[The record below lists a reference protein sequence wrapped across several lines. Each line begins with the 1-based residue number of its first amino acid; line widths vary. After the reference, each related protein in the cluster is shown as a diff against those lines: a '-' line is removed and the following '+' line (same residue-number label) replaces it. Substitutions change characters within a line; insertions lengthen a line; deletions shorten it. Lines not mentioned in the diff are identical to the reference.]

1 MRQEKFSEGR
11 RSRLGA
17 LLLLATTFTAV
28 FSACGSS
35 GSGQVIPTAAGGS
48 HSGGNTGGV
57 VAGTGGST
65 TVTGGITALAG
76 ATGTTTGG
84 TSMEGGTI
92 ATGGLG
98 GAGGV
103 SSTGGKTGAG
113 GAPGTGGSTNV
124 STSTGGITST
134 GGKSNAGGASGGG
147 TATIGDA
154 GRADSSQ
161 KDVSVADSP
170 STSDIAISR
179 DATSTGGSP
188 GSTCSLAACATCGA
202 GANLHNLNNDNWAG
216 SLTLFISYSA
226 DTRSQTV
233 DKGYTSAQWN
243 AAVNSFDV
251 PSFATQVQATGAK
264 NILLMLGQ
272 NTGFYCSPNS
282 VYENY
287 AGVAPG
293 TRCSVRDLPMEIAD
307 ALAPMGIGMYLYL
320 PEDVGW
326 GDTKA
331 ASNFGLTSLAVAN
344 WVVDSTFTP
353 KWNAVLKTWADRY
366 GTKVKGWFFDGY
378 EIRWGV
384 TQAMAQTYRTT
395 CLTANPCGV
404 VLFNGGSITAIS
416 DTQRGETKIDT
427 TTGLPA
433 KGLPTSRWDK
443 SNLQVMWDFP
453 LQAAWG
459 QEIADDSPAIY
470 TNANLKTFI
479 TAAIKAQAV
488 FALDVRTS
496 LAGKLSTPI
505 YNQLLAIKQ

>member
-1 MRQEKFSEGR
+1 MNTTRARHVFP
-11 RSRLGA
+11 
-17 LLLLATTFTAV
+17 LLWGSLLAACSQSSAV
-28 FSACGSS
+28 SSDAAEQGGGS
-35 GSGQVIPTAAGGS
+35 GSDGAMQRGGNTAGVGGLAIGGATAAGGTVA
-48 HSGGNTGGV
+48 TGGV
-57 VAGTGGST
+57 VDTGGVIGS
-65 TVTGGITALAG
+65 GGAARSGG
-76 ATGTTTGG
+76 ATGNGG
-84 TSMEGGTI
+84 SAGGMT
-92 ATGGLG
+92 AVG
-98 GAGGV
+98 GAAAGGA
-103 SSTGGKTGAG
+103 TGAG
-113 GAPGTGGSTNV
+113 G
-124 STSTGGITST
+124 
-134 GGKSNAGGASGGG
+134 G
-147 TATIGDA
+147 TAPMADA
-154 GRADSSQ
+154 GRVDSSQ
-161 KDVSVADSP
+161 RDLAVADLM
-170 STSDIAISR
+170 STSD
-179 DATSTGGSP
+179 ATNPKDMVSVTDGS
-188 GSTCSLAACATCGA
+188 GSSCSLPACATCGA

-233 DKGYTSAQWN
+233 DKGYTPAQWN

-251 PSFATQVQATGAK
+251 PSFAAQVQATGAK

-272 NTGFYCSPNS
+272 NSGYYCSPNS

-326 GDTKA
+326 GDTQA
-331 ASNFGLTSLAVAN
+331 AKSFGLTALANSN
-344 WVVDSTFTP
+344 WVVDSNFTP
-353 KWNAVLKTWADRY
+353 KWNAVIKTWADRY
-366 GTKVKGWFFDGY
+366 GTKAKGWFFDGY
-378 EIRWGV
+378 ETSWGV

-404 VLFNGGSITAIS
+404 VLFNGGNITAIS

-427 TTGLPA
+427 STGLPA

-443 SNLQVMWDFP
+443 SGLQVMWDFP

-496 LAGKLSTPI
+496 LAGRLSTPI